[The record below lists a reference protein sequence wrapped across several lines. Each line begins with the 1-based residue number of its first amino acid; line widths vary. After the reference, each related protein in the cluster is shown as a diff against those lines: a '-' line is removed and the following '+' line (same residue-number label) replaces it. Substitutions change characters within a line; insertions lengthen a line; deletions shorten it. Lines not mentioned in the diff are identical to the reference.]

1 MGISKGIGIGVVGA
15 AALCGTVLGYN
26 LTQQGRDNTMKSI
39 GFMANRL
46 GNKPK
51 QGTNPVETTNK
62 KDGNRKEQIVE
73 EKNSPE
79 DTIKETIDMLH
90 NKIFELQKNQK
101 ISEEQYLSLRKQI
114 TDSMIDG
121 EESIETFASKMVESI
136 KNETDKNLET
146 AKTQNGKT
154 NYSRKI
160 LESLKKEL
168 ETL

>member
-39 GFMANRL
+39 GFMANMF
-46 GNKPK
+46 GHKPK

-62 KDGNRKEQIVE
+62 KGGNRKEQIVE
-73 EKNSPE
+73 EQNNPE
-79 DTIKETIDMLH
+79 DTIKETIDML
-90 NKIFELQKNQK
+90 NKKIFELQKNQK
-101 ISEEQYLSLRKQI
+101 ISEEQYHSLRKQI

-121 EESIETFASKMVESI
+121 EESIEIFTSKMLESI
-136 KNETDKNLET
+136 KNETNKNLET
-146 AKTQNGKT
+146 AKTQN
-154 NYSRKI
+154 SRKM

>member
-1 MGISKGIGIGVVGA
+1 MDISKGIGIGVVGA

-39 GFMANRL
+39 GFMANKL
-46 GNKPK
+46 GHKPK
-51 QGTNPVETTNK
+51 QGTKPVETTNK
-62 KDGNRKEQIVE
+62 NNSNEKEQIVE
-73 EKNSPE
+73 EKSSPE
-79 DTIKETIDMLH
+79 DTIKETIDMLT

-101 ISEEQYLSLRKQI
+101 ISEEQYLSLTKQI

-121 EESIETFASKMVESI
+121 EESIEIFASKMFESI
-136 KNETDKNLET
+136 KNEKMKNSET
-146 AKTQNGKT
+146 IDTQNSKT
-154 NYSRKI
+154 DSSRKI

>member
-1 MGISKGIGIGVVGA
+1 MDISKGIGIGVVGA

-39 GFMANRL
+39 GFMTNKL
-46 GNKPK
+46 GHKPK

-62 KDGNRKEQIVE
+62 KDSNRKEQIVE
-73 EKNSPE
+73 EQNNPE
-79 DTIKETIDMLH
+79 DTIKETIDML
-90 NKIFELQKNQK
+90 NKKIFELQKNQK
-101 ISEEQYLSLRKQI
+101 ISEEQYHSLRKQI

-121 EESIETFASKMVESI
+121 EESIEIFTSKMLESI
-136 KNETDKNLET
+136 KNETNKNLET
-146 AKTQNGKT
+146 AKTQN
-154 NYSRKI
+154 SRKM